1 MRPMKTTLSRP
12 FKLLTPDESW
22 IFKIVEPFREK
33 FLSSASLWCPL
44 QPQSG
49 SVANLIAILKH
60 PRSEEDEEKNTPQ
73 LPDVVKEIVVFR
85 SPPTLHVYDVYE
97 YVVVFERENI
107 IHSLRYSLTHS
118 SIPTL
123 SQKRYTRTH
132 TLEHTHSNTH
142 SNTHTR
148 TQIRKKILSN
158 DLLHERYVSLS
169 SRSRSSSQGRVESSR
184 SVHTC
189 GW

>member
-12 FKLLTPDESW
+12 FKLLTPDEAW

-60 PRSEEDEEKNTPQ
+60 PRSEEDEEKNTPY

-97 YVVVFERENI
+97 YVVFEHENN
-107 IHSLRYSLTHS
+107 IHSLSYSLTHS
-118 SIPTL
+118 PIPTL
-123 SQKRYTRTH
+123 SQKLYTRTQI
-132 TLEHTHSNTH
+132 
-142 SNTHTR
+142 
-148 TQIRKKILSN
+148 QIRKKILSN
-158 DLLHERYVSLS
+158 DLLHERYVTLS
-169 SRSRSSSQGRVESSR
+169 S
-184 SVHTC
+184 
-189 GW
+189 

>member
-1 MRPMKTTLSRP
+1 MKTTLSRP
-12 FKLLTPDESW
+12 FKLLTPDEAW

-60 PRSEEDEEKNTPQ
+60 PRSEEDKEKNTPQ

-97 YVVVFERENI
+97 YVVFECENI
-107 IHSLRYSLTHS
+107 IHSLPHSLTHS
-118 SIPTL
+118 SIPT
-123 SQKRYTRTH
+123 QKLYTRTQ
-132 TLEHTHSNTH
+132 
-142 SNTHTR
+142 

-169 SRSRSSSQGRVESSR
+169 SRSRSSSQGSLESSR